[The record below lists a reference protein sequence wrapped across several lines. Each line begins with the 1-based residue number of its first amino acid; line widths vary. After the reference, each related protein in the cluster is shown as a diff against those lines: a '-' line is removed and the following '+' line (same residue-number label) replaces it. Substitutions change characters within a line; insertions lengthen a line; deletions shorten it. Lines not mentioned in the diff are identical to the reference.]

1 MPNLWVAFLAFVNKM
16 LMTEEKEIR
25 GVPKACSERR
35 GVLFWL
41 RFSFEETEL
50 TQFFI

>member
-1 MPNLWVAFLAFVNKM
+1 MPNLGVAFLAFVNKM

-35 GVLFWL
+35 GG
-41 RFSFEETEL
+41 SFL
-50 TQFFI
+50 VKIFF